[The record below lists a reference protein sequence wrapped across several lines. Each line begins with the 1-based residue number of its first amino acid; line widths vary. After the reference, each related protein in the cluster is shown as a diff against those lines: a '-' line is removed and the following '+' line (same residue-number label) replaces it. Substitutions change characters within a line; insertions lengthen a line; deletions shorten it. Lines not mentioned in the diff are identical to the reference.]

1 MYVVLLTSHL
11 WEFKGPS
18 RLWHP
23 ENPRH
28 HTFLQ
33 AQLEATVPLATWLQL
48 HSECPQV
55 FRKYAVHLQSD
66 TAIHCVLGQILWSR
80 GPCHQFWAVCIEL
93 QLLLGPF
100 LPFEKLPQWILQP
113 AKLADYPWNWRKA
126 RNCCS
131 IVNLQSQSV
140 ISLYQHSCL
149 CSQRNFL
156 IIICTQPKS
165 LCLHFKKMLSRV
177 VLKYLDRL
185 I

>member
-1 MYVVLLTSHL
+1 MHVVLLTSHL
-11 WEFKGPS
+11 WEFNGPS

-33 AQLEATVPLATWLQL
+33 AQLEATVPLATWLHL

-113 AKLADYPWNWRKA
+113 AKLAD
-126 RNCCS
+126 S
-131 IVNLQSQSV
+131 ILETGEKPEIVAALWTSSLSQSSAS
-140 ISLYQHSCL
+140 ISTLAYVHRGTSW
-149 CSQRNFL
+149 S
-156 IIICTQPKS
+156 
-165 LCLHFKKMLSRV
+165 
-177 VLKYLDRL
+177 
-185 I
+185 